1 MMLDWV
7 AVVKAIQD
15 IMQDGVVVPHS
26 FGNSWWV
33 DKVTDN
39 ITDNIVS
46 TICAIKFVPKNE
58 VAYVFE
64 YRKEK
69 IRELRKLLR
78 RMYTKHINK
87 ALGIDKS
94 FLQFQENASYGLN
107 TRVLEE
113 MLQEGR
119 KKLLELVRDRVYHYV
134 GKAFQQGLEDLRSF
148 NRTTSFSQFEF
159 DKKIHKIFIQ
169 NIQKCTQEIEDALI
183 KEQENLTRPLRIRMQ
198 TADMHCK
205 KLQEEQEELTKELN
219 STQNRKKIEYLFN
232 ANLAC
237 GLTQETLWALED
249 L

>member
-1 MMLDWV
+1 MMFGWLAKVDL
-7 AVVKAIQD
+7 KD
-15 IMQDGVVVPHS
+15 IINGVVAPHS
-26 FGNSWWV
+26 FGNSWV

-58 VAYVFE
+58 IAYVLE

-183 KEQENLTRPLRIRMQ
+183 KEQENLTRTLRIRMQ

-205 KLQEEQEELTKELN
+205 KLQEERENFTKELN
-219 STQNRKKIEYLFN
+219 STQNRKKIEYLLN
-232 ANLAC
+232 ANLAYY
-237 GLTQETLWALED
+237 LTQKTLWALED